1 MLVVVKTAITQLNL
15 SKSAFIPLPHH
26 HIKACEMQKKSVSI
40 IICGYNYVSRYDS
53 MAMLWCN
60 SNFTDVVVQT
70 YSVLDLPLIDSF
82 SL

>member
-1 MLVVVKTAITQLNL
+1 
-15 SKSAFIPLPHH
+15 
-26 HIKACEMQKKSVSI
+26 MQKKSVSI

-53 MAMLWCN
+53 MAMLWCI
-60 SNFTDVVVQT
+60 SNITDVVVQT